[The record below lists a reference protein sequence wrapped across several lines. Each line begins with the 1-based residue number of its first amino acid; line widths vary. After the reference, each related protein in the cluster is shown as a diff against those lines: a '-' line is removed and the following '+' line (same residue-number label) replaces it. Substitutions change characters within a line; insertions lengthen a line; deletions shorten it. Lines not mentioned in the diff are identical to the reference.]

1 MLIWFYLFEDFLLIS
16 SLCFVLQKSGL
27 RDLSTSKTP
36 EASISVAL
44 SRDPILFERIAPS
57 TYNVRL
63 AFRKDP
69 ADADAIISAA
79 KEKIQRYANGFLSGQ
94 NAEDEERDDDSE
106 GEGDVA
112 EGPEV
117 DDLGTSYGANKNN
130 EQSSLLDTCLVNG
143 KSKLSDEIGQQIRV
157 DVVGKDMVLTTD
169 VFLCFF
175 LM

>member
-1 MLIWFYLFEDFLLIS
+1 MLIS

-106 GEGDVA
+106 AEADVA

-117 DDLGTSYGANKNN
+117 DDLGTPYGVNKNN
-130 EQSSLLDTCLVNG
+130 EHSSVLDTCLVNG
-143 KSKLSDEIGQQIRV
+143 KSKPSDEVGQQIRV
-157 DVVGKDMVLTTD
+157 DVVGKDMVLTLMY
-169 VFLCFF
+169 FCALFAFF
-175 LM
+175 